1 MRQDTEKKDA
11 ADQELNLEI
20 QKANYFATAAR
31 ENWISIVSFLIFLV
45 VWELICRFDL
55 IGPYQLVPPS
65 EVITV
70 FFEKL
75 TDANPDGTVLQQ
87 HAVASLALALAGFL
101 AAVVIGVPLGLFMG
115 WYPKVNLLVR
125 PLFDAI
131 RPIPPIAWIPIA
143 ILWLG
148 IGMTAK
154 AFIIFLAAFVP
165 CVINSYTGIRL
176 KDLYE
181 IRLIFEPQAAY
192 YAAQRATDEELAQ
205 ILEYG
210 QILREK
216 LLNGEDCV
224 EINRLFH
231 NSIALS
237 THNEFMV
244 RLVPIINSEIVRLF
258 SETNIKQ
265 VVHRHTLSDHDMI
278 LNYMEFREAQGARV
292 AMELHI
298 LHSMQDYD
306 F

>member
-1 MRQDTEKKDA
+1 MRQDTGKTGPT
-11 ADQELNLEI
+11 DQELSLEV

-75 TDANPDGTVLQQ
+75 TDVNPDGTVLQQ
-87 HAVASLALALAGFL
+87 HALASLALALAGFL

-176 KDLYE
+176 TNPV
-181 IRLIFEPQAAY
+181 LI
-192 YAAQRATDEELAQ
+192 
-205 ILEYG
+205 
-210 QILREK
+210 
-216 LLNGEDCV
+216 
-224 EINRLFH
+224 
-231 NSIALS
+231 
-237 THNEFMV
+237 
-244 RLVPIINSEIVRLF
+244 
-258 SETNIKQ
+258 
-265 VVHRHTLSDHDMI
+265 
-278 LNYMEFREAQGARV
+278 RV
-292 AMELHI
+292 AEIYGASNFETFRKIGVPSAIPMIFTGMKLSLNAAWTTLVAAELLAASVGLGFMIQQGRRLARPDIIIVGMLTIGFLGALMSWI
-298 LHSMQDYD
+298 LTRIEARFASSRRLA
-306 F
+306 

>member
-1 MRQDTEKKDA
+1 MRQDTGKTGPT
-11 ADQELNLEI
+11 DQELSLEV
-20 QKANYFATAAR
+20 QKSNYFATAAR
-31 ENWISIVSFLIFLV
+31 ENRISIVSFLLFLAA
-45 VWELICRFDL
+45 WEMICRLDL

-75 TDANPDGTVLQQ
+75 TDVNPDGTVLQQ
-87 HAVASLALALAGFL
+87 HAVASLALALTGFV

-176 KDLYE
+176 TNPV
-181 IRLIFEPQAAY
+181 LI
-192 YAAQRATDEELAQ
+192 
-205 ILEYG
+205 
-210 QILREK
+210 
-216 LLNGEDCV
+216 
-224 EINRLFH
+224 
-231 NSIALS
+231 
-237 THNEFMV
+237 
-244 RLVPIINSEIVRLF
+244 
-258 SETNIKQ
+258 
-265 VVHRHTLSDHDMI
+265 
-278 LNYMEFREAQGARV
+278 RV
-292 AMELHI
+292 AEIYGASNFETFRKIGVPSAIPMIFTGMKLSLNAAWTTLVAAELLAASVGLGFMIQQGRRLARPDIIIVGMLTIGFLGALMSWI
-298 LHSMQDYD
+298 LTRIEALFASSRRLA
-306 F
+306 

>member
-70 FFEKL
+70 FFGKL

-176 KDLYE
+176 TNPV
-181 IRLIFEPQAAY
+181 LI
-192 YAAQRATDEELAQ
+192 
-205 ILEYG
+205 
-210 QILREK
+210 
-216 LLNGEDCV
+216 
-224 EINRLFH
+224 
-231 NSIALS
+231 
-237 THNEFMV
+237 
-244 RLVPIINSEIVRLF
+244 
-258 SETNIKQ
+258 
-265 VVHRHTLSDHDMI
+265 
-278 LNYMEFREAQGARV
+278 RV
-292 AMELHI
+292 AEIYGASNFETFRKIGVPSAIPMIFTGMKLSLNAAWTTLVAAELLAASVGLGFMIQQGRRLARPDIIIVGMLTIGFLGALMSWI
-298 LHSMQDYD
+298 LTRIEARFASSRRLA
-306 F
+306 

>member
-20 QKANYFATAAR
+20 QKANYFATAAK

-45 VWELICRFDL
+45 IWELICRFDL

-75 TDANPDGTVLQQ
+75 TDVNPDGTVLQQ

-176 KDLYE
+176 
-181 IRLIFEPQAAY
+181 
-192 YAAQRATDEELAQ
+192 
-205 ILEYG
+205 
-210 QILREK
+210 
-216 LLNGEDCV
+216 
-224 EINRLFH
+224 
-231 NSIALS
+231 
-237 THNEFMV
+237 
-244 RLVPIINSEIVRLF
+244 
-258 SETNIKQ
+258 TNP
-265 VVHRHTLSDHDMI
+265 VLT
-278 LNYMEFREAQGARV
+278 RV
-292 AMELHI
+292 AEIYGASNFETFRKIGVPSAIPMIFTGMKLSLNAAWTTLVAAELLAASVGLGFMIQQGRRLARPDIIIVGMLTIGFLGALMSWI
-298 LHSMQDYD
+298 LTRIEARFASSRRLA
-306 F
+306 